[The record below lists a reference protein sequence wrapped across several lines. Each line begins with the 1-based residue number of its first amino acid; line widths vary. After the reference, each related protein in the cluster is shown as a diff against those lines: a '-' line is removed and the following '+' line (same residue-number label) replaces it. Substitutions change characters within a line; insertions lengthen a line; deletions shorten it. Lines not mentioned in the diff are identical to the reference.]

1 MKTLMGVM
9 LLCGH
14 WKVKKG
20 ELCCR
25 PDNKRV
31 EGLCSLVSRNIALTD
46 IFLLKLIYYGTRL
59 FRVEILDKLRIEMT
73 TLE

>member
-1 MKTLMGVM
+1 MKTLIGVM

-14 WKVKKG
+14 WKVEKG

-25 PDNKRV
+25 PDNERG
-31 EGLCSLVSRNIALTD
+31 ERLGSLVSRNIALTD